1 MSPADLVDRHAPL
14 QDEQDTPLD
23 RSNGLSSGSLKYPYR
38 PLDKESLEIRLLT
51 IYPTTDPSEVPVKC
65 SLSHANLG
73 KEPKPNYETI
83 SYAWGTSKERKTIV
97 VDDFSLEVP
106 VSAER
111 AIRRMRLRD
120 QSRVLWIDAVCVN
133 QADTNEKN
141 HQVGIMAEIYS
152 NTLQGLIWLG
162 EADDSTEKALESIE
176 TAYADSC
183 AETNSSGDLYT
194 KVVYGGSPGILQPVG
209 FTPDFAA
216 LIQFFK
222 LPWFRRRWVIQE
234 ALLAPSSQCI
244 IGNLELSWATIVR
257 GTVWIIHKARMLPGS
272 NCFLEAATR
281 VLKIWLMAEKK
292 QAGGHISL
300 NTIMLSSLGSEV
312 GDERDTVYALLGLWL
327 KLQHQTK
334 LHPLLAPDYH
344 KSPDAVVCDATR
356 YSAAVDSD
364 LIHFRSLDH
373 RCNPDPLEKKLPS
386 WAASWYRVHDLTCD
400 TINFSLVFNAHGR
413 NWRRHFRPPS
423 EDSSRILSV
432 RGKMVEH
439 VRAVTEVIDPHK
451 TPDHVVAIIEQL
463 KTALSS
469 FHHQDSALNISSR
482 LGKVLIAGFDHLH
495 KPATDDLSV
504 QGYADWFKYLRRE
517 NYWPPHWS
525 MVDESG
531 AATLRNASRYDSAF
545 WDVCRNRVLFATET
559 GRLGVGPQTMKENDL
574 ASILYGCP
582 YPVILRRCPNCDLH
596 EFIGVAYVE
605 GIMFGQAVE
614 DPEAKEDVTF
624 HLQ

>member
-1 MSPADLVDRHAPL
+1 
-14 QDEQDTPLD
+14 
-23 RSNGLSSGSLKYPYR
+23 
-38 PLDKESLEIRLLT
+38 
-51 IYPTTDPSEVPVKC
+51 
-65 SLSHANLG
+65 
-73 KEPKPNYETI
+73 
-83 SYAWGTSKERKTIV
+83 
-97 VDDFSLEVP
+97 
-106 VSAER
+106 
-111 AIRRMRLRD
+111 
-120 QSRVLWIDAVCVN
+120 
-133 QADTNEKN
+133 
-141 HQVGIMAEIYS
+141 
-152 NTLQGLIWLG
+152 
-162 EADDSTEKALESIE
+162 
-176 TAYADSC
+176 
-183 AETNSSGDLYT
+183 
-194 KVVYGGSPGILQPVG
+194 
-209 FTPDFAA
+209 
-216 LIQFFK
+216 
-222 LPWFRRRWVIQE
+222 
-234 ALLAPSSQCI
+234 
-244 IGNLELSWATIVR
+244 
-257 GTVWIIHKARMLPGS
+257 
-272 NCFLEAATR
+272 
-281 VLKIWLMAEKK
+281 
-292 QAGGHISL
+292 
-300 NTIMLSSLGSEV
+300 
-312 GDERDTVYALLGLWL
+312 
-327 KLQHQTK
+327 TK

-423 EDSSRILSV
+423 EDSSRILS
-432 RGKMVEH
+432 
-439 VRAVTEVIDPHK
+439 
-451 TPDHVVAIIEQL
+451 
-463 KTALSS
+463 
-469 FHHQDSALNISSR
+469 
-482 LGKVLIAGFDHLH
+482 
-495 KPATDDLSV
+495 
-504 QGYADWFKYLRRE
+504 GYADWFKYLRRE